1 MHAFAVIF
9 AVGFGGF
16 LGSILRYLM
25 SVGVQNI
32 SGGSDFP
39 FGTLAV
45 NVLGCLLLGF
55 LKGLSDNLGF
65 FSDGTRMFLF
75 FGVLGGFTTFSTFGL
90 ETTALARDSQFA
102 LALANVALSVVLGF
116 FAAWIGYGVTM
127 S

>member
-1 MHAFAVIF
+1 MLAVLF
-9 AVGFGGF
+9 TVGFGGA
-16 LGSILRYLM
+16 LGSVLRYLT
-25 SVGVQNI
+25 SVWVQDL
-32 SGGSDFP
+32 SGSSDFP

-45 NVLGCLLLGF
+45 NVAGCLLLGF

-65 FSDGTRMFLF
+65 FSDATRMFLF

-90 ETTALARDSQFA
+90 ETTALARDSQFG

>member
-1 MHAFAVIF
+1 MLGVIF
-9 AVGFGGF
+9 TVGFGGF
-16 LGSILRYLM
+16 LGSVLRYLT
-25 SVGVQNI
+25 SVWVQDL
-32 SGGSDFP
+32 SGSSDFP

-65 FSDGTRMFLF
+65 FSDATRMFLF
-75 FGVLGGFTTFSTFGL
+75 FGVLGGFTTFSTFAL

-102 LALANVALSVVLGF
+102 PALANVALSVLLGF